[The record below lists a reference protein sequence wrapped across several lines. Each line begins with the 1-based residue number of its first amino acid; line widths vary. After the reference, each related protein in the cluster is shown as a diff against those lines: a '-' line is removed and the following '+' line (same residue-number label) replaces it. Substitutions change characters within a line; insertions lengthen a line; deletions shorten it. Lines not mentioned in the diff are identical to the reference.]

1 MKVPAVKRYRTEL
14 KKRKPKMSFDKAF
27 GRFAAIGAGVA
38 LGTAT
43 YAALGG
49 FKKDQNM
56 RIEMQK
62 IDRERRAGKKFS
74 RKELNARLKKAK
86 QSKREFTW
94 V

>member
-1 MKVPAVKRYRTEL
+1 MKVPAHRKYRTEI

-27 GRFAAIGAGVA
+27 RRFTAIGAGVA

-62 IDRERRAGKKFS
+62 IDRERRAGKKFNRQEIS
-74 RKELNARLKKAK
+74 ARLKKAK

>member
-1 MKVPAVKRYRTEL
+1 MKVTAVTRYKTGF
-14 KKRKPKMSFDKAF
+14 KKKKPKISFDKAF
-27 GRFAAIGAGVA
+27 RRSAAIGAGVA

-43 YAALGG
+43 YAAFGG
-49 FKKDQNM
+49 FKKDQNV

-74 RKELNARLKKAK
+74 RKEINARLKKAK